1 MTFSESM
8 VAALVRRHYGMDVQV
23 KALSGY
29 DELNYVLQCSTG
41 HRYILK
47 IASED
52 QDLHFLEGQ
61 VKIVQFLAQSE
72 LADRFQHYIL
82 NTAGQALT
90 TLQLAGKTYYLRL
103 LSFLEGTFW
112 VDAQHRTPELR
123 HSLGHFLGKMDV
135 VLRDFSHPALHRHY
149 TWDIRNTLDAWN
161 QVHCITNH
169 EKRRIASY
177 FLLQYEQR
185 VAPLASTLRQVYAHN
200 DANDYNLLVDGNHVC
215 GLIDFGDMVY
225 TAQINNLAVACTY
238 AMLGE
243 KDPLACAS
251 QVVAAYHRVNPLLEQ
266 ELDLLYYLI
275 AGRLCISVT
284 QSAFQATQQSDN
296 LHHFITEAP
305 AWNLLFQLIRINP
318 LLAQHTFRLACGNAG
333 LIPEQP
339 EHETLLADRATYI
352 GRNLSLAYHHKLKII
367 QGAFQYLYDDRG
379 HTYVDCVNN
388 PSHVGHCHP
397 VVVKRMQ
404 KQLATLNTNSR
415 YLHDTILAYAK
426 KLTDTLPPS
435 LRVCY
440 FCNSGSE
447 ANDLAIRMSRHFTRQ
462 EDVIVLDHAY
472 HGTSTLTMDLSPYK
486 FDGKGG
492 TGKKPW
498 VHKTLSPDLIRGPYK
513 YEDRDAGLKYAA
525 AVQRII
531 HDLAASNKRPA
542 AFICETLLGV
552 GGQWPLPEG
561 YLGQVYRHVREAGGV
576 CIADEV
582 QVGFGRV
589 GDAFWGFQLQEVVPD
604 IVVMGKPIGNG
615 HPLAVVVVTEEIAS
629 AFNNGM
635 EYFNTYGGN
644 PVSMEAG
651 LAVLEVIHEEGMQAH
666 AQQVGQFLLEGLRH
680 LKQHFPIIADVRGR
694 GLFIGVELIKDSS
707 SLEPA
712 LAEIDWIVEYVK
724 TKGYLLSTDGPLHN
738 VLKIKPPMTFSQQN
752 AEELLVSL
760 EEALSHF

>member
-1 MTFSESM
+1 ME
-8 VAALVRRHYGMDVQV
+8 VQV
-23 KALSGY
+23 KALTGY

-47 IASED
+47 IAGED
-52 QDLHFLEGQ
+52 HDLHFLDAQ

-72 LADRFQHYIL
+72 LADRFQHYRL

-90 TLQLAGKTYYLRL
+90 TVQLAGKCYHLRI

-123 HSLGHFLGKMDV
+123 QSLGHFLGQMDV
-135 VLRDFSHPALHRHY
+135 VLWGFAHPSLHRHY
-149 TWDIRNTLDAWN
+149 TWDIRNTLDARN
-161 QVHCITNH
+161 QVNCITNH
-169 EKRRIASY
+169 EKRRIVSY

-200 DANDYNLLVDGNHVC
+200 DANDYNLLVKGQQVC

-243 KDPLACAS
+243 KAPLACAS
-251 QVVAAYHRVNPLLEQ
+251 QVVAAYHQVNPLLEQ

-296 LHHFITEAP
+296 LHHFITETP

-318 LLAQHTFRLACGNAG
+318 LLAQHTFRLACGKTG
-333 LIPEQP
+333 LIHEQP
-339 EHETLLADRATYI
+339 VHETLLADRATYI

-415 YLHDTILAYAK
+415 YLHDTMLAYAK
-426 KLTDTLPPS
+426 KLTATLPPS

-492 TGKKPW
+492 SGKKPW
-498 VHKTLSPDLIRGPYK
+498 VHKTLSPDLLRGPYK
-513 YEDRDAGLKYAA
+513 YEDRDAGLKYAGD
-525 AVQRII
+525 VQRII

-604 IVVMGKPIGNG
+604 IVVMGKPVGNG

-651 LAVLEVIHEEGMQAH
+651 LAVLEVIQNEEMQAQ

-680 LKQHFPIIADVRGR
+680 LKERFPIIADVRGR
-694 GLFIGVELIKDSS
+694 GLFIGVELIRDSS

-712 LAEIDWIVEYVK
+712 LAELDWIVEYVK

-738 VLKIKPPMTFSQQN
+738 VLKIKPPMTFNHQN
-752 AEELLVSL
+752 AEELLACL
-760 EEALSHF
+760 EEALSHCTLN